1 MNIKKN
7 RILYKEV
14 YVTPEQKRRFEWLDS
29 MYAKL
34 EYVPTLKQTA
44 RLYNQEHEEP
54 LKQGTLWYAIV
65 QWGVINK
72 IATGYGERGLQN
84 RRKSPKTKKVVAD
97 EVKKEKT
104 FTMSAEDMLGTVP
117 FIPDNHLLLRKRNI
131 NRKSYAEAI
140 RDAVEARTEIASN
153 LPRERVETNYKTNN
167 MVADVTEMD
176 RVLKIVDRIEKMRHL
191 SFIFLNVALITLIV
205 AIIATL
211 IK

>member
-1 MNIKKN
+1 MKYNNKV
-7 RILYKEV
+7 LYKDV
-14 YVTPEQKRRFEWLDS
+14 YVTQEQKARYEWLDS

-34 EYVPTLKQTA
+34 EYVPSLKQVT

-97 EVKKEKT
+97 EAEKEKS
-104 FTMSAEDMLGTVP
+104 FTMSAEDMFGTVP
-117 FIPDNHLLLRKRNI
+117 FIPDNHLLLRKRQE
-131 NRKSYAEAI
+131 NRKSYSEAV
-140 RDAVEARTEIASN
+140 RDAVEARTEITSM
-153 LPRERVETNYKTNN
+153 LPRERKTNYKTNS

-205 AIIATL
+205 AIITTL
-211 IK
+211 IR